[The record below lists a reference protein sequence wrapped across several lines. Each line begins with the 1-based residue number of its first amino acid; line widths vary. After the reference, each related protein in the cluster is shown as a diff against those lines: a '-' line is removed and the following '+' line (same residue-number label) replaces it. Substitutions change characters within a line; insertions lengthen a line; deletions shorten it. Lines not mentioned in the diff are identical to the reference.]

1 MILNCLSTIWKSG
14 AKIKRL
20 QTGELELLEHEKV
33 PETCLKVADKI
44 FDEIDAYLK
53 SVEDM
58 SKVDQTVWKMM
69 IYFLGWK
76 TDNES
81 IKKFMLEDE
90 SGFTLFMDY
99 QVQLMKNG
107 WSDIY
112 EDYRQF
118 ESDNTK
124 IYKDL
129 LIKRLIEFGKTSK

>member
-1 MILNCLSTIWKSG
+1 MVLNCLSTIWKSG

-20 QTGELELLEHEKV
+20 ENGELQLLEHEKV
-33 PETCLKVADKI
+33 SDDCLKFANAI
-44 FDEIDAYLK
+44 FDDIDAYLK

-69 IYFLGWK
+69 IYFLGWQ
-76 TDNES
+76 TDNEL
-81 IKKFMLEDE
+81 IKRFMLEDE

-99 QVQLMKNG
+99 QVELMKNG
-107 WSDIY
+107 WKDIY
-112 EDYRQF
+112 TDYRQF
-118 ESDNTK
+118 ETENTK